1 MNPLY
6 KKIALRLCPY
16 LMLLYMVAFLDRV
29 NISFAALTM
38 NRDLGITDSLY
49 GFAAGIFFLGYCLFE
64 VPANLMLVRIG
75 ARRWIAML
83 LVVWGAVSVLTAFID
98 GRSEYIWARLLLGV
112 AEAGFYPGVI
122 FYLTLWLPRTVRSRV
137 MALFLLALPVCNC
150 IGSPISSH
158 ILLLDGAAGLR
169 GWQWLFIVEGLPAL
183 LLGGLTWFVL
193 ADGPWNAPW
202 LSADERAQLQ
212 REMKTDESADRAA
225 GDGIRAHIAR
235 DAVAYFMLMTGL
247 YGLSFWLPKI
257 LAAGGVT
264 ATATGWWAALP
275 YGTGAVAMVLV
286 SRLRGRGWLAAMYL
300 VSAAGFLGAGLAH
313 SLPVTLACFCLASMG
328 VYGALP
334 LFWSASTGRMS
345 STVAGAAIAT
355 VNSIG
360 ATGGFAGPYA
370 MGWLHDATHSYSAG
384 LWAIAACVAVGAAAV
399 WGVGSKRANIAMRQQ

>member
-6 KKIALRLCPY
+6 RKIALRLCPY

-64 VPANLMLVRIG
+64 VPANLMLAKIG
-75 ARRWIAML
+75 ARRWLALL
-83 LVVWGAVSVLTAFID
+83 LVVWGAVSVLTAFVD
-98 GRSEYIWARLLLGV
+98 GRSEYVWARLLLGV

-122 FYLTLWLPRTVRSRV
+122 FYLTLWLPRAVRSRV

-150 IGSPISSH
+150 IGSPVSSH
-158 ILLLDGAAGLR
+158 ILLLNGLAGLR
-169 GWQWLFIVEGLPAL
+169 GWQWLFIVEGAPAL
-183 LLGGLTWFVL
+183 LLGLVTWFVL
-193 ADGPWNAPW
+193 ADGPRDARW
-202 LSADERAQLQ
+202 LAAGERDELERAMASGEDAVGT
-212 REMKTDESADRAA
+212 RIST
-225 GDGIRAHIAR
+225 HVAR
-235 DAVAYFMLMTGL
+235 DSVAYFMLMTGL

-257 LAAGGVT
+257 LAASGVS

-275 YGTGAVAMVLV
+275 YGAGAIAMVLV
-286 SRLRGRGWLAAMYL
+286 SRLGGRGWLAAMYL
-300 VSAAGFLGAGLAH
+300 VSAAGFLSAGLAH
-313 SLPVTLACFCLASMG
+313 SLPLTLASFCFASMG

-345 STVAGAAIAT
+345 SRVAGAAIAT

-370 MGWLHDATHSYSAG
+370 MGWLHDRTHSYAVG
-384 LWAIAACVAVGAAAV
+384 LCAIAASVALGAVAASGAS
-399 WGVGSKRANIAMRQQ
+399 WKRRPAEQPV